1 MQIHL
6 YCPTCLAELT
16 RIGRESG
23 IESIPPILSD
33 VYELLND
40 GVYTVHCTK
49 GHVGKVV
56 LCNLNFELLY
66 DLGINAI
73 GDGYYKEAVTS
84 ITSSLERFYEFFIK
98 TIWRVKGLDFSLI
111 DSVWKELSSQS
122 ERQFGAYIAAYS
134 FAFGA
139 IPPYMSN
146 KQKSFRNNVI
156 HKGEIPTREKTVK
169 YAGEILEIIEGA
181 LNRLKEN
188 YFDTVKESFN
198 HYVPHYEP
206 KDPSENFL
214 TINHPTIIR
223 TNEPFQKDQKTE
235 RDIETLISLVLQA
248 RKHRRMWLINES
260 EKKQISVDYEQWLAK
275 RIRQNQD
282 NGDSEYHVVID
293 PNETVDVFLDKLGEQ
308 LEEYDGIFSFLHED
322 QPELF
327 QSDMLTIALGNTQ
340 LLARLYFLYS
350 KVKLYQI
357 LLNNCPNDQTLKEK
371 YDKSERELEEYHKNL
386 TYFE

>member
-1 MQIHL
+1 
-6 YCPTCLAELT
+6 
-16 RIGRESG
+16 
-23 IESIPPILSD
+23 
-33 VYELLND
+33 
-40 GVYTVHCTK
+40 
-49 GHVGKVV
+49 
-56 LCNLNFELLY
+56 
-66 DLGINAI
+66 
-73 GDGYYKEAVTS
+73 
-84 ITSSLERFYEFFIK
+84 
-98 TIWRVKGLDFSLI
+98 
-111 DSVWKELSSQS
+111 
-122 ERQFGAYIAAYS
+122 
-134 FAFGA
+134 
-139 IPPYMSN
+139 MSN

-357 LLNNCPNDQTLKEK
+357 VHSYDIDPHSYDVDPLEDGRAFKEQSLFACK
-371 YDKSERELEEYHKNL
+371 QAAA
-386 TYFE
+386 